1 MSNHLI
7 KRTFRRKIIF
17 RFKLRKWV
25 SKSIKLKRIIYSP
38 SKTRTLSFFK
48 HLHSLL
54 LNIKVASPLGH
65 EQKQRSPSS
74 LLTSALNLAQFME
87 SLLSWSHNDE
97 GILKKSVPCCQPW
110 SPSDL
115 TLKISRSSDMVIA
128 VKYIFMIKINSI
140 LNIFAWCVSLSGEI
154 WSGHL
159 KNPESPVLWNET
171 SFCHHVSVIPTP
183 ENAIQL
189 LLLFLFY
196 KNYLCQSWWF

>member
-1 MSNHLI
+1 MSKHLI
-7 KRTFRRKIIF
+7 KRTF

-54 LNIKVASPLGH
+54 LNIKVAFPLGH
-65 EQKQRSPSS
+65 EQKHRSPSS

-87 SLLSWSHNDE
+87 SLLSWSHNE
-97 GILKKSVPCCQPW
+97 GEILKESVPCCQPW

-128 VKYIFMIKINSI
+128 VKYIFTIKINSI
-140 LNIFAWCVSLSGEI
+140 LNILMFLSDVLASRMKFEAAISKIMNHLSFEMKSLCTIMLVSFQPRKTQHSYYYC
-154 WSGHL
+154 S
-159 KNPESPVLWNET
+159 
-171 SFCHHVSVIPTP
+171 C
-183 ENAIQL
+183 
-189 LLLFLFY
+189 FY
-196 KNYLCQSWWF
+196 ENYLCQSWLF